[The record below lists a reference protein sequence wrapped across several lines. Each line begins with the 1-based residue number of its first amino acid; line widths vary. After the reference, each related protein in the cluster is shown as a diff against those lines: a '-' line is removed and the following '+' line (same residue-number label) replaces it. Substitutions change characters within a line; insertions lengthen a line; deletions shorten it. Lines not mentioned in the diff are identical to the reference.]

1 MQDGVQAAGRG
12 WPWGDGKA
20 LHPLRSGAELAT
32 TLSRHVLHYKPAT
45 AAISLGQQN
54 ALAGDEGL
62 AQDKAEAVRKAA
74 LLPAKM

>member
-32 TLSRHVLHYKPAT
+32 TLSRHVLHYKPALFT
-45 AAISLGQQN
+45 EFGQSGCVRLK
-54 ALAGDEGL
+54 AL
-62 AQDKAEAVRKAA
+62 
-74 LLPAKM
+74 